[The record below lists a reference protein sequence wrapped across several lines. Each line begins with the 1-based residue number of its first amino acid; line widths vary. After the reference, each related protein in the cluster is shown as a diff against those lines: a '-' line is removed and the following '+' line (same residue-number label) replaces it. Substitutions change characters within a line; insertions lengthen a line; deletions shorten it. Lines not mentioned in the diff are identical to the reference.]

1 MITVGT
7 KMSDVMYF
15 ITVLAIAA
23 ISIFGVAYLMD
34 RRRRE
39 ATSKVQLPLGRISQL
54 LLWVS
59 RGILFITILALVG
72 SFTLNEIV
80 YAKLAW
86 NLLLAYIVSGFAFQI
101 TRRKGI

>member
-1 MITVGT
+1 
-7 KMSDVMYF
+7 MSDVIYF

-23 ISIFGVAYLMD
+23 ISIFGVAYFMD
-34 RRRRE
+34 KRRRE
-39 ATSKVQLPLGRISQL
+39 TTSEVQPPLGRISQI

-59 RGILFITILALVG
+59 RGILVITILALVG

-86 NLLLAYIVSGFAFQI
+86 NFLLAYIFSGFAFQI
-101 TRRKGI
+101 TRRRGI

>member
-1 MITVGT
+1 
-7 KMSDVMYF
+7 MSDVMYF
-15 ITVLAIAA
+15 IIVLAIAA

-39 ATSKVQLPLGRISQL
+39 ATSKLQLPLGRISKL
-54 LLWVS
+54 LLWAS
-59 RGILFITILALVG
+59 RGILLITIFALVG
-72 SFTLNEIV
+72 SFILNEIV

-101 TRRKGI
+101 TRGKGI